1 MRTSR
6 AHHSILRYTTSCI
19 FVILASVFF
28 PAQTTAVE
36 WSVRNANNSWLTVST
51 HDLTIL
57 VQENKTFEVLLNG
70 SPDQDISVSL
80 VRQHEALVKLYPNDF
95 TISSANPQNQTIY
108 VLGVQPGNLEITAK
122 SVPDDLGFVDDL
134 FVRVTVANSEAI
146 IYISV
151 VFGWIYFVAW
161 SISFYPQIYINFKRK
176 SVVGL
181 NFDFLALNL
190 VGFVLYSIF
199 NCGLYWIPEIQAE
212 YASRHPRGL
221 NPVLLNDVVFALHA
235 VFATIL
241 TIIQCLIYERGQQRI
256 SKIASG
262 ILGVFAII
270 VLVIV
275 ILAAVDVLNWLD
287 FLYYCSYIKLSITII
302 KYVPQA
308 LMNYR
313 RKSTLGWS
321 IGNILLDFTGGTLS
335 MLQMILNAYNYDD
348 WVSIFGDPTKFGLGL
363 FSVLFDVLFILQHYV
378 FYRTESNPPEKSS
391 NGLYNGATGEYS
403 SLVKHPKCNCE
414 SLSLK

>member
-1 MRTSR
+1 
-6 AHHSILRYTTSCI
+6 
-19 FVILASVFF
+19 
-28 PAQTTAVE
+28 
-36 WSVRNANNSWLTVST
+36 
-51 HDLTIL
+51 
-57 VQENKTFEVLLNG
+57 
-70 SPDQDISVSL
+70 
-80 VRQHEALVKLYPNDF
+80 DF

-108 VLGVQPGNLEITAK
+108 VLGVQPGNLEITAN
-122 SVPDDLGFVDDL
+122 SVPDDLGLVDDL

-151 VFGWIYFVAW
+151 VFGWLYFVAW

-378 FYRTESNPPEKSS
+378 FYRNAQQLSSSTLTNATEVE
-391 NGLYNGATGEYS
+391 NGKDGEQR
-403 SLVKHPKCNCE
+403 
-414 SLSLK
+414 